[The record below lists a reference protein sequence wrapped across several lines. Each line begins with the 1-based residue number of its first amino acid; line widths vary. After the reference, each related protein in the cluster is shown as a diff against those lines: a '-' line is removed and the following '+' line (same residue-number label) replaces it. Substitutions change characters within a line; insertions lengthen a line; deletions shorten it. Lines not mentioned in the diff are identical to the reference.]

1 MNEKQI
7 ILELK
12 RIQELMGVKTL
23 IKEFILD
30 TGTGAVPQGGTGSGM
45 YDEQG
50 REVELTDPDDVRYP
64 TYDLGLP
71 KFMKETEAGRFINGF
86 NSPPTLIMGPK
97 DGSGPKVWYMTSS
110 TKIEDLLPPAAKS
123 QIKTGTVTNK
133 DGQTIENQKYIE
145 VDDTSY
151 NEKTDATNEPTKPNV
166 DVGRPKVKL
175 CLPTQEWFDS
185 YAKLNLAYMFENPK
199 TSKKY
204 ALLFGTWGSARKSG
218 PKQEMM
224 TGYEAARACYG
235 ADNGWEFKVTN
246 VAGPGGKALAPYQE
260 VGGTEFWDP
269 SNKEMFDPRSVND
282 TFWDKYGIYIEI
294 AVGVAVAI
302 VAPYLTSFLIA
313 LAPMVGGAF
322 AAIVGG
328 LSSTAYGG
336 TTLLAVL
343 VEIIAE
349 GSALAPLIKNQL
361 SRGDEVGAGITAIFC
376 FIPFLT
382 ELKPIHN
389 WLKNGIAG
397 SFGKAEVK
405 GLLDEVA
412 KVDGGWNTIMNVWT
426 DSQRNLWEA
435 SLSQQN
441 KEIFQV
447 GMTVVKNISE
457 KGATGPED
465 LGKAVADYMNQN
477 TETVLKNARQLGYTP
492 IEKAVED
499 ITTAVATMPLS
510 FTSLFTK
517 TGFKASLARGIMT
530 FAPVAIALQSLGKKI
545 KEKFPNEQE
554 QKLKEMEEKVKKA
567 FEELG
572 NNPGQAYQFE
582 LMATLYQ
589 KLGWLD
595 KIGEVVDLS
604 MDKILANPELKT
616 MYDNEVKA
624 TMTNLLNEEAKKRAK
639 AEEKEITQYLLTPSV
654 QKQVAFLE
662 ILFILME
669 LQNNVLPSL
678 LEGLGYTNVRYVDP
692 CCANYSQTEDA
703 QEFTADNDVKGSIV
717 FPKTMKEND
726 PFKIVVNGQQ
736 VWPKV

>member
-1 MNEKQI
+1 VSEKQI

-30 TGTGAVPQGGTGSGM
+30 TGTGVVPQGGTGSGM

-50 REVELTDPDDVRYP
+50 NEVKKTDPDDVRYP

-71 KFMKETEAGRFINGF
+71 KFMKETEAGIYIKGF

-145 VDDTSY
+145 IDDTSN
-151 NEKTDATNEPTKPNV
+151 NEKNDKTTGV
-166 DVGRPKVKL
+166 PKVKL

-185 YAKLNLAYMFENPK
+185 YSSLGLCYMFENPK
-199 TSKKY
+199 TGKKY
-204 ALLFGTWGSARKSG
+204 ALLFGTWGTARKSG

-246 VAGPGGKALAPYQE
+246 VSGPSGKALAPYQE

-294 AVGVAVAI
+294 AIGVAVAI
-302 VAPYLTSFLIA
+302 VAPYIAGFLIS
-313 LAPMVGGAF
+313 LAPMIGGAF
-322 AAIVGG
+322 ALIVGG
-328 LSSTAYGG
+328 LAGTTYGG
-336 TTLLAVL
+336 VTLLAVL
-343 VEIIAE
+343 IEIIAE
-349 GSALAPLIKNQL
+349 SVALAPLIKNQL
-361 SRGDEVGAGITAIFC
+361 SRGDDVGAGITAIFC

-389 WLKNGIAG
+389 WLKNGISG
-397 SFGKAEVK
+397 SFGKAEIS

-441 KEIFQV
+441 KKMYQV
-447 GMTVVKNISE
+447 GITVIKNISE
-457 KGATGPED
+457 RGGTGPED

-477 TETVLKNARQLGYTP
+477 TEIVLKNARQLGYTP

-499 ITTAVATMPLS
+499 ITMAVATMPFS

-517 TGFKASLARGIMT
+517 TGFKASLARGVTT
-530 FAPVAIALQSLGKKI
+530 FAPVAMALNGLGKKI

-554 QKLKEMEEKVKKA
+554 QKLKELEEKVKKA
-567 FEELG
+567 FEDLG

-589 KLGWLD
+589 KLGWLN
-595 KIGEVVDLS
+595 KIGEVTNLTI
-604 MDKILANPELKT
+604 DKILDDPKLKT
-616 MYDNEVKA
+616 MYDNEVK
-624 TMTNLLNEEAKKRAK
+624 TVLSDLLNKEAEKRAK
-639 AEEKEITQYLLTPSV
+639 EEEKEITQYLLSPSV
-654 QKQVAFLE
+654 QKIAATLE
-662 ILFILME
+662 ILFILQE
-669 LQNNVLPSL
+669 LQINVLPSL
-678 LEGLGYTNVRYVDP
+678 LEGLGYTNIQYVDP

-717 FPKTMKEND
+717 FPKTMKKED
-726 PFKIVVNGQQ
+726 SFKIVVNNQQ
-736 VWPKV
+736 VWPKI

>member
-1 MNEKQI
+1 MSEKQI

-12 RIQELMGVKTL
+12 RIQKLMGIKTL
-23 IKEFILD
+23 INEFILD
-30 TGTGAVPQGGTGSGM
+30 TGTGATPQGGTGTGT

-50 REVELTDPDDVRYP
+50 NEVKKTDPDDVRYP

-71 KFMKETEAGRFINGF
+71 KFMKETEAGRYIKGF

-145 VDDTSY
+145 IDDTANS
-151 NEKTDATNEPTKPNV
+151 EKNDNTTGV
-166 DVGRPKVKL
+166 PKVKL

-185 YAKLNLAYMFENPK
+185 YSSLGLCYMFENPK

-204 ALLFGTWGSARKSG
+204 ALLFGTWGTARKSG

-224 TGYEAARACYG
+224 TGYEAAIACYG

-246 VAGPGGKALAPYQE
+246 VSGPGGKALAPYQE

-269 SNKEMFDPRSVND
+269 SNKELFDPRSVND

-302 VAPYLTSFLIA
+302 VAPYLASFLIA

-328 LSSTAYGG
+328 LAGTTYGG

-361 SRGDEVGAGITAIFC
+361 KRRDEVGAGITAIFC

-382 ELKPIHN
+382 ELKPIHS
-389 WLKNGIAG
+389 WLKSGISG
-397 SFGKAEVK
+397 SFGKAEIS
-405 GLLDEVA
+405 GLLNEVG

-447 GMTVVKNISE
+447 GITVVKNISE

-492 IEKAVED
+492 IGKAVED
-499 ITTAVATMPLS
+499 ITMAVVTMPLS

-517 TGFKASLARGIMT
+517 TGLKASLARGVMT
-530 FAPVAIALQSLGKKI
+530 FAPVAIALQGLGKKI

-554 QKLKEMEEKVKKA
+554 QKLKELEEKVRKA

-582 LMATLYQ
+582 LMATLYE

-595 KIGEVVDLS
+595 KIGEVTNLTI
-604 MDKILANPELKT
+604 DKILADPKLKT
-616 MYDNEVKA
+616 MYDDEVK
-624 TMTNLLNEEAKKRAK
+624 TVLSDLLNKEAERRAL
-639 AEEKEITQYLLTPSV
+639 AEQQQLTKELLNP
-654 QKQVAFLE
+654 
-662 ILFILME
+662 
-669 LQNNVLPSL
+669 
-678 LEGLGYTNVRYVDP
+678 
-692 CCANYSQTEDA
+692 
-703 QEFTADNDVKGSIV
+703 
-717 FPKTMKEND
+717 
-726 PFKIVVNGQQ
+726 
-736 VWPKV
+736 

>member
-1 MNEKQI
+1 MSEKQI

-30 TGTGAVPQGGTGSGM
+30 TGTGATPQGGTGSGM

-50 REVELTDPDDVRYP
+50 NEVKKTDPDDVRYP
-64 TYDLGLP
+64 TYNLGLP
-71 KFMKETEAGRFINGF
+71 KFMKETEAGIYIKGF

-145 VDDTSY
+145 IDDTSN
-151 NEKTDATNEPTKPNV
+151 NEKNDKTTGV
-166 DVGRPKVKL
+166 PKVKL

-199 TSKKY
+199 TGKKY
-204 ALLFGTWGSARKSG
+204 ALLFGTWGTARKSG

-224 TGYEAARACYG
+224 TGYEAATACYG

-246 VAGPGGKALAPYQE
+246 VSVKGGKALAPYQE

-269 SNKEMFDPRSVND
+269 SNKELFDPRSVND

-294 AVGVAVAI
+294 VIGVAVAI
-302 VAPYLTSFLIA
+302 VAPYIVGFLIT
-313 LAPMVGGAF
+313 LAPMIGGAF
-322 AAIVGG
+322 ALIVSG
-328 LSSTAYGG
+328 LAGTTYGG
-336 TTLLAVL
+336 VTLLAVL
-343 VEIIAE
+343 IEIIAE
-349 GSALAPLIKNQL
+349 SVALAPLIKNQL
-361 SRGDEVGAGITAIFC
+361 SRGDDVGAGITAIFC

-389 WLKNGIAG
+389 WLKNGISG
-397 SFGKAEVK
+397 SFGKAEIK

-441 KEIFQV
+441 KEMYQV
-447 GMTVVKNISE
+447 GITVIKNISE
-457 KGATGPED
+457 RGGTGPED

-477 TETVLKNARQLGYTP
+477 TEIVLKNARQLGYTP

-499 ITTAVATMPLS
+499 ITMAAVVMPLS
-510 FTSLFTK
+510 FTSLLTK
-517 TGFKASLARGIMT
+517 TGFKASLARGVMT
-530 FAPVAIALQSLGKKI
+530 FAPVAMALNGLGKKI

-554 QKLKEMEEKVKKA
+554 QKLKELEEKVKKA
-567 FEELG
+567 FEDLG

-595 KIGEVVDLS
+595 KIGEVTNLTI
-604 MDKILANPELKT
+604 DKILADPKLKT
-616 MYDNEVKA
+616 MYDNEVK
-624 TMTNLLNEEAKKRAK
+624 TVLSDLLNKEAEKRAK
-639 AEEKEITQYLLTPSV
+639 EEEKEITQYLLSPSA
-654 QKQVAFLE
+654 QKIAATLE
-662 ILFILME
+662 ILFILQE
-669 LQNNVLPSL
+669 LQINVLPSL
-678 LEGLGYTNVRYVDP
+678 LEGLGYTNIQYVDP

-717 FPKTMKEND
+717 FPKTMKKED
-726 PFKIVVNGQQ
+726 SFKIVVNNQQ
-736 VWPKV
+736 VWPKI